1 MANISIVVD
10 GKPQSLDSEI
20 KPTQI
25 FAEKS
30 IAYNHHSWGVAPNRF
45 LTDRGLASIFTPTV
59 ISYDNKGRAFVA
71 AMESTH
77 YPFFG
82 V

>member
-30 IAYNHHSWGVAPNRF
+30 EIVVCKVKGELKDLW
-45 LTDRGLASIFTPTV
+45 TDL
-59 ISYDNKGRAFVA
+59 
-71 AMESTH
+71 
-77 YPFFG
+77 
-82 V
+82 